1 MQKNKVMIVALLGM
15 AIATGACRRE
25 TKDEQVK
32 RVFAE
37 FTQKECPKFVDPYT
51 RLDSACYDIAEKT
64 LSYHYT
70 VTDTLDNE
78 AIYTDE
84 LADDFQSNILSEL
97 KSSIAMRSYKEM
109 GITFHY
115 DYRSQTTGKMM
126 LDLTFTPDD
135 YRN

>member
-1 MQKNKVMIVALLGM
+1 MQKNKVMIVAVLGM

-51 RLDSACYDIAEKT
+51 RLDSACYNIAEKT

-84 LADDFQSNILSEL
+84 LVDDFQNNILSEL
-97 KSSIAMRSYKEM
+97 KSSIAMRNYKEM